1 MNITTKRF
9 PRTINEA
16 FGSGTAYA
24 ASIERNR
31 RSDRSGIKIVL
42 GCIAIVCAA
51 YARAYWG
58 SM

>member
-31 RSDRSGIKIVL
+31 RSDRAGIKIVM

-51 YARAYWG
+51 YALAFW
-58 SM
+58 SVM

>member
-1 MNITTKRF
+1 MNITTRKF
-9 PRTINEA
+9 PRSINEA

-31 RSDRSGIKIVL
+31 RSDRAGIAIVL
-42 GCIAIVCAA
+42 GCIAIVCTA
-51 YARAYWG
+51 YALAYWG